1 MADVSDHV
9 TAGRGWVPDDWSDY
23 GQSMRGKQP
32 EALNG
37 FYEAGFDY
45 LQQTLA
51 ETPCLAID
59 IETTGLDSEQD
70 RIVSIGLVEFDCR
83 RIYLASAKH
92 WLVDPGELSDSS
104 VVVHGITHSAVS
116 SAPSIES
123 VMPEVLAAMAGRLA
137 VVHYRAMERE
147 FFRTLSQSLWSESWL
162 FPVMDTFALEAT
174 LLTEAKG
181 FFDRL
186 RRKPLPSLR
195 LPDARSRYHLP
206 DYENH
211 NALVDAIA
219 TAELLQAQV
228 QHWGLA
234 DRRVCD
240 VCL

>member
-1 MADVSDHV
+1 MADFSPDDQR
-9 TAGRGWVPDDWSDY
+9 GRGWVPDDWHTFR
-23 GQSMRGKQP
+23 QSRLGKKP
-32 EALNG
+32 KALSG
-37 FYEAGFDY
+37 FYEVGFDY
-45 LQQTLA
+45 LEQTIA
-51 ETPCLAID
+51 EAPCLAID
-59 IETTGLDSEQD
+59 IETTGLDAEHD

-83 RIYLASAKH
+83 RVYLASAKH

-104 VVVHGITHSAVS
+104 VVVHGITHSVVS
-116 SAPSIES
+116 SAPPIEL
-123 VMPEVLAAMAGRLA
+123 VMPEVLEAMAGRLA

-147 FFRTLSQSLWSESWL
+147 FFRTLSHSLWSESWL
-162 FPVMDTFALEAT
+162 FPVIDTFALEAT

-219 TAELLQAQV
+219 TAELFQAQV
-228 QHWGLA
+228 QHWSLG

-240 VCL
+240 LCL